1 MAKQVAKRD
10 DNRVPVNLGT
20 GNDSDAETRR
30 LLVDPTSNR
39 LLVDSEAEAVGHG
52 EVGDGTTT
60 VASAGTRVQ
69 LSTSSVPCKRVFLQ
83 ANKGNSGILVVGGV
97 TCVAAEATRRG
108 IALIKHSGI
117 WIYVNNLNLLYIDST
132 GAGDKAHYYYEN

>member
-1 MAKQVAKRD
+1 MVGEVAKRD
-10 DNRVPVNLGT
+10 ENRVPVT
-20 GNDSDAETRR
+20 IVIGNDADAEVYQ
-30 LLVDPTSNR
+30 LLADVTTKR
-39 LLVDSEAEAVGHG
+39 LLVDSLDEVIGHG
-52 EVGDGTTT
+52 AVGDGTRT

-69 LSTSSVPCKRVFLQ
+69 LSTSSVPCKRVFIQ
-83 ANKGNSGILVVGGV
+83 ASKANSGILVVGGV

-117 WIYVNNLNLLYIDST
+117 WLHVNNLNLLYIDST